1 MPLDSG
7 IFRELKAAGK
17 ELGEARDQMAKV
29 LAEEARD
36 LMAMELPSPDEGFE
50 IGEGRLRLR
59 VMARSM
65 KPPLPDE
72 GLDVSGPPSSA
83 ASFVLPANDEFH
95 LAAAHR
101 STSGTSPQAATNI
114 IARLPPGPNC
124 SCG

>member
-50 IGEGRLRLR
+50 IGEGRL
-59 VMARSM
+59 
-65 KPPLPDE
+65 
-72 GLDVSGPPSSA
+72 
-83 ASFVLPANDEFH
+83 
-95 LAAAHR
+95 
-101 STSGTSPQAATNI
+101 
-114 IARLPPGPNC
+114 
-124 SCG
+124 